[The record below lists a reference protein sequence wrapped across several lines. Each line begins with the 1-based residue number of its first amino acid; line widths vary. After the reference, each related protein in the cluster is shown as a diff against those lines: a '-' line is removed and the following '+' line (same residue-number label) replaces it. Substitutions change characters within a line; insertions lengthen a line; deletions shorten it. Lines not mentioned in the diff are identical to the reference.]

1 MSKFNFTRT
10 GFPVRVNRFY
20 GKDNHA
26 PRKLTD
32 LVEQIEIGY
41 PNGCANDPSDAFVQ
55 YAEHIATGKPL
66 TEAELDALDIAEAS
80 EAVA

>member
-1 MSKFNFTRT
+1 MSKFRFTST

-20 GKDNHA
+20 GKENHA

-32 LVEQIEIGY
+32 LVEEIEIGY
-41 PNGCANDPSDAFVQ
+41 PNGCANDPSDAYVMH
-55 YAEHIATGKPL
+55 AVWIESGKPL
-66 TEAELDALDIAEAS
+66 TDKELDSLDIAEAL

>member
-26 PRKLTD
+26 PLKLKD

-41 PNGCANDPSDAFVQ
+41 NGFPRRDPSDAFVQ
-55 YAEHIATGKPL
+55 SAVWIESGKPL
-66 TEAELDALDIAEAS
+66 TDAELDSLDIAEAL

>member
-1 MSKFNFTRT
+1 MSKRI
-10 GFPVRVNRFY
+10 
-20 GKDNHA
+20 
-26 PRKLTD
+26 TD

-66 TEAELDALDIAEAS
+66 TEAELDALDIAEAL